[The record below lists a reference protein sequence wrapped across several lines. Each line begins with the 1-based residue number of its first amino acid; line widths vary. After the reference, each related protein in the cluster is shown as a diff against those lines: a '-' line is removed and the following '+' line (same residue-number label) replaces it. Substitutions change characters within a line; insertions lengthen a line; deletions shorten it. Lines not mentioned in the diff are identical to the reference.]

1 MINVRRAVL
10 IGAAGVA
17 GFALPGTISSAQ
29 TPESYPALEMLQPG
43 QWELREAG
51 SASLRSL
58 CIGDPKL
65 LLQVRHGTAACT
77 RFTIANDAR
86 MATVAYSCPGAGNGR
101 TTVRAETSRL
111 VQIETQGVADK
122 SPFVLQFE
130 GRRVGACSAPA
141 PSVFRAPTAS
151 PRNPAIRLGIR

>member
-10 IGAAGVA
+10 IGTAGIA
-17 GFALPGTISSAQ
+17 GAVLPGTVGSTQ

-65 LLQVRHGTAACT
+65 LLQVRHGAAACT
-77 RFTIANDAR
+77 RFAISNDAR
-86 MATVAYSCPGAGNGR
+86 SATVVYTCPGAGNGR

-122 SPFVLQFE
+122 APFVLQFE
-130 GRRVGACSAPA
+130 GRRVGSCAAPA
-141 PSVFRAPTAS
+141 PSVLRAPAPS